1 MSTVSIF
8 IDFSLIIKSLLNDEC
23 ARYSTKTGCL
33 SMILVTRAKKK
44 DNSGTRVKLLS
55 FARQEKS
62 SYVIE
67 ETNVRECRFSLG
79 QASLSSVLLYGKA
92 FGKRQIKITWKIYFW
107 LMVSRYI
114 DIVAGLAINE
124 QGHIVAV
131 DSVSPTVFRIT
142 ENGELIKW
150 FDVSDRMREPSDLAI
165 HGKEYYI
172 CDFKVNVVF

>member
-1 MSTVSIF
+1 
-8 IDFSLIIKSLLNDEC
+8 
-23 ARYSTKTGCL
+23 
-33 SMILVTRAKKK
+33 
-44 DNSGTRVKLLS
+44 
-55 FARQEKS
+55 
-62 SYVIE
+62 
-67 ETNVRECRFSLG
+67 
-79 QASLSSVLLYGKA
+79 
-92 FGKRQIKITWKIYFW
+92 
-107 LMVSRYI
+107 MVSRYI

-172 CDFKVNVVF
+172 CDFKVSVVFLGEVKFPTIINTIWFRVTA

>member
-1 MSTVSIF
+1 MSTVSIL
-8 IDFSLIIKSLLNDEC
+8 IDFSLIIKSWLNDEC

-67 ETNVRECRFSLG
+67 ETNVRECRFSLV

-92 FGKRQIKITWKIYFW
+92 FGK
-107 LMVSRYI
+107 
-114 DIVAGLAINE
+114 
-124 QGHIVAV
+124 
-131 DSVSPTVFRIT
+131 
-142 ENGELIKW
+142 NGKL
-150 FDVSDRMREPSDLAI
+150 R
-165 HGKEYYI
+165 
-172 CDFKVNVVF
+172 